1 MRKSNE
7 PTVKSCIH
15 VFKFI
20 VRLTREQNNNNNKG
34 DILLS
39 V

>member
-15 VFKFI
+15 VFEFI
-20 VRLTREQNNNNNKG
+20 VRLTCEQNNDNNKG
-34 DILLS
+34 DKLLS